1 MPFVSFPEAFEWGA
15 ATAAYQIEGAA
26 REDGKGVSIWDVFCQ
41 QPGRVLGGDSGD
53 VACDHYHRYRDDVAL
68 MVELGLQTYRF
79 SVSWPRVLP
88 FGFGEVNEKG
98 IDFYSRL
105 VDELLAAGIEP
116 CVTLYHWDLPQS
128 LQDLGGW
135 TNRETAYRFADYGA
149 LLYQRLG
156 DRASRWITHNEA
168 RITADLGHRIGL
180 LAPGI
185 RDLGAAARV
194 IHHLLL
200 SHGLA
205 VEAFRA
211 EGRKGEI
218 GITHANTSFEPGDDA
233 PETAAAT
240 ELARDFHT
248 RLYHD
253 PVYGRGYPETVQRY
267 YEERDAPFP
276 VRDGDLQTIAAETD
290 FLGVNLYSRN
300 RVFPDEGRG
309 VGYRY
314 APATLPLTDMGYEA
328 APHAL
333 GDFVRFVSKEYGG
346 PKIYITENG
355 VCDNTEPVDGSI
367 DDQPRVELLRGF
379 LAGLAEAIG
388 AGADVGGYYLWSFLD
403 NFEWV
408 LGYSR
413 RFGMV
418 WTDYQTQQRIPKAS
432 ARFYSEVIR
441 QNGLEVSRGG

>member
-1 MPFVSFPEAFEWGA
+1 MPFVSFPKAFQWGA

-26 REDGKGVSIWDVFCQ
+26 REDGKGLSIWDVFCQ
-41 QPGRVLGGDSGD
+41 QPGRVLGGESGD
-53 VACDHYHRYRDDVAL
+53 VACDHYHRYREDVAL
-68 MVELGLQTYRF
+68 MAELGLQTYRF

-88 FGFGEVNEKG
+88 FGFGQVNEKG

-105 VDELLAAGIEP
+105 VDELLAAGIDP

-135 TNRETAYRFADYGA
+135 ANRETAYRFADYGA
-149 LLYQRLG
+149 LLFERLG
-156 DRASRWITHNEA
+156 DRAPRWITHNEA
-168 RITADLGHRIGL
+168 RVSADLGHRVGL
-180 LAPGI
+180 VAPGI
-185 RDLGAAARV
+185 RDLAVAARA

-205 VEAFRA
+205 VQAFRA
-211 EGRKGEI
+211 SGEKGEI
-218 GITHANTSFEPGDDA
+218 GITHANTSFEPDDDS
-233 PETAAAT
+233 PECAAAT
-240 ELARDFHT
+240 ELARDFDT

-253 PVYGRGYPETVQRY
+253 PIYGRGYPETVRRH
-267 YEERDAPFP
+267 YEERGAPFP
-276 VRDGDLQTIAAETD
+276 VKEGDLELIAAKTD

-300 RVFPDEGRG
+300 RVVADPRRG
-309 VGYRY
+309 KGFRY

-333 GDFVRFVSKEYGG
+333 GDFVRFVSEEYGR
-346 PKIYITENG
+346 PRIYVTENG
-355 VCDNTEPVDGSI
+355 VCDNTPPVNGVI

-379 LAGLAEAIG
+379 LAGLAAAIAG
-388 AGADVGGYYLWSFLD
+388 GADVAGYYVWSLLD
-403 NFEWV
+403 NFEWA

-413 RFGMV
+413 RFGVV
-418 WTDYQTQQRIPKAS
+418 WTDYQTQERIPKAS

-441 QNGLEVSRGG
+441 QSGVEVA

>member
-1 MPFVSFPEAFEWGA
+1 MPFVSFPDAFQWGA

-26 REDGKGVSIWDVFCQ
+26 REDGKGLSIWDVFCQ
-41 QPGRVLGGDSGD
+41 QPGRVLGGESGD

-68 MVELGLQTYRF
+68 MAELGLQTYRF
-79 SVSWPRVLP
+79 SVSWPRVQP
-88 FGFGEVNEKG
+88 FGFGQVNQKG

-105 VDELLAAGIEP
+105 VDELLAAGIDP

-135 TNRETAYRFADYGA
+135 AHRETAYRFADYAA
-149 LLYQRLG
+149 LLFERLG
-156 DRASRWITHNEA
+156 DRAPRWITHNEP

-185 RDLGAAARV
+185 RDVAVAARAV
-194 IHHLLL
+194 HHLLL

-205 VEAFRA
+205 VQAFRA
-211 EGRKGEI
+211 AGKKGEI
-218 GITHANTSFEPGDDA
+218 GITHANTSFEPDDES

-240 ELARDFHT
+240 ELARDFDT

-253 PVYGRGYPETVQRY
+253 PIYGRGYPETVRRH
-267 YEERDAPFP
+267 YEERNAPFP
-276 VRDGDLQTIAAETD
+276 VQEGDLELIAAETD

-300 RVFPDEGRG
+300 RVVADPKRG
-309 VGYRY
+309 KGFRY
-314 APATLPLTDMGYEA
+314 APATLPLTGMGYEA

-333 GDFVRFVSKEYGG
+333 GDFVRFVSEEYGG
-346 PKIYITENG
+346 PRIYVTENG
-355 VCDNTEPVDGSI
+355 VCDNTPPVNGVI

-379 LAGLAEAIG
+379 LAGLAGAIAGG
-388 AGADVGGYYLWSFLD
+388 AAVAGYYVWSFLD

-413 RFGMV
+413 RFGVV
-418 WTDYQTQQRIPKAS
+418 WTDYQTQERIPKAS

-441 QNGLEVSRGG
+441 RNGVEVS

>member
-26 REDGKGVSIWDVFCQ
+26 GEDGKGLSIWDVNCQ
-41 QPGRVLGGDSGD
+41 QPGRVLGGDTGD
-53 VACDHYHRYRDDVAL
+53 VACDHYHRYREDVAL
-68 MVELGLQTYRF
+68 MSQLGLQTYRF

-88 FGFGEVNEKG
+88 FGFGQVNEKG

-105 VDELLAAGIEP
+105 VDELLAAGIAP
-116 CVTLYHWDLPQS
+116 CVTLYHWDLPQA

-135 TNRETAYRFADYGA
+135 ANRETAYRFAEYGA
-149 LLYQRLG
+149 LLFERLG

-168 RITADLGHRIGL
+168 RITADLGHRLGL

-185 RDLGAAARV
+185 RDFGITARV

-205 VEAFRA
+205 VQAFRA
-211 EGRKGEI
+211 TGRKGEI
-218 GITHANTSFEPGDDA
+218 GITHANTSFEPDDDA

-240 ELARDFHT
+240 ELARDFDT

-267 YEERDAPFP
+267 HEDKGAPFP
-276 VRDGDLQTIAAETD
+276 VQEGDLETIAAETD

-300 RVFPDEGRG
+300 RVVADEKRG
-309 VGYRY
+309 LGYRY

-333 GDFVRFVSKEYGG
+333 GDFVRFVTEEYGR
-346 PKIYITENG
+346 PRIYITENG
-355 VCDNTEPVDGSI
+355 VCDNTALVGGVVD
-367 DDQPRVELLRGF
+367 DRPRVELLRGF
-379 LAGLAEAIG
+379 LAGLARAIG
-388 AGADVGGYYLWSFLD
+388 DGADVGGYYVWSLLD
-403 NFEWV
+403 NFEWT

-413 RFGMV
+413 RFGVV
-418 WTDYQTQQRIPKAS
+418 WTDYETQERIPKAS

-441 QNGLEVSRGG
+441 RNGLEV

>member
-1 MPFVSFPEAFEWGA
+1 VPFVSFPEAFQWGA

-26 REDGKGVSIWDVFCQ
+26 REDGKGLSIWDVFCQ
-41 QPGRVLGGDSGD
+41 QPGRVLGGESGD
-53 VACDHYHRYRDDVAL
+53 VACDHYHRYREDVAL
-68 MVELGLQTYRF
+68 MAELGLQTYRF
-79 SVSWPRVLP
+79 SISWPRVLP

-105 VDELLAAGIEP
+105 VDKLLAAGIDP

-135 TNRETAYRFADYGA
+135 AHRETAHRFADYAA
-149 LLYQRLG
+149 LLFERLG
-156 DRASRWITHNEA
+156 DRATRWITHNEP
-168 RITADLGHRIGL
+168 RVTADMGHRIGL

-185 RDLGAAARV
+185 RDLALNARAV
-194 IHHLLL
+194 HHLLL

-205 VEAFRA
+205 VQAFRA
-211 EGRKGEI
+211 SGRKGEI
-218 GITHANTSFEPGDDA
+218 GITHANTSFEPDDDS

-240 ELARDFHT
+240 ELARDFDT

-253 PVYGRGYPETVQRY
+253 PIYGRGYPESVRRH
-267 YEERDAPFP
+267 YEERGAPFP
-276 VRDGDLQTIAAETD
+276 VQEGDLELIAAKTD

-300 RVFPDEGRG
+300 RVVAGPKRG
-309 VGYRY
+309 KGFRY

-333 GDFVRFVSKEYGG
+333 GDFVRFVSEEYGG
-346 PKIYITENG
+346 PRIYVTENG
-355 VCDNTEPVDGSI
+355 VCDNTPPVNGVI

-379 LAGLAEAIG
+379 LAGLAEAIAG
-388 AGADVGGYYLWSFLD
+388 GADVAGYYVWSFLD
-403 NFEWV
+403 NFEWA

-413 RFGMV
+413 RFGVV
-418 WTDYQTQQRIPKAS
+418 WTDYQTQERIPKAS

-441 QNGLEVSRGG
+441 RNGVEVS